1 MLKFK
6 NKDKILDLSNPIVMG
21 IINVTPNSFYNK
33 GRCSD
38 IDSIFKLAKE
48 MVDNGAKILDIGGA
62 STKPGEPLIDSNLEQ
77 ERTIQIIELLRKSH
91 PDIWLSIDTYNS
103 DTAKEAILKGADI
116 INDISSGKF
125 DRNMLNTVAELGV
138 PYIAM
143 HIQGKPEN
151 MQISPTYNSVVQE
164 VKNELANTIKRC
176 IDSGIENVII
186 DPGFGFGKTLQHNYQ
201 LLSMLKV
208 FTTLGYPV
216 LAGVSRKSMICK
228 PLGIEP
234 EQALNGTTAINMV
247 ALMNGASI
255 LRVHDVKEAVETVRL
270 FNEYNS
276 IENTL

>member
-6 NKDKILDLSNPIVMG
+6 NKNKILDLSNPIVMG

-33 GRCSD
+33 GRSSD

-151 MQISPTYNSVVQE
+151 MQISPTYNNVVQD

-276 IENTL
+276 IE

>member
-1 MLKFK
+1 MLKLK

-21 IINVTPNSFYNK
+21 IINITPNSFYNK
-33 GRCSD
+33 GRNSD
-38 IDSIFKLAKE
+38 IDSIIKLAKE
-48 MVDNGAKILDIGGA
+48 MVDNGAKIIDIGGA
-62 STKPGEPLIDSNLEQ
+62 STKPGEPLINSNLEQ
-77 ERTIQIIELLRKSH
+77 ERIIKIIELLRKSH

-116 INDISSGKF
+116 INDISSGKL
-125 DRNMLNTVAELGV
+125 DRHMLNTVAELGV

-151 MQISPTYNSVVQE
+151 MQISPTYNNVVQE

-228 PLGIEP
+228 PLGIKP

-276 IENTL
+276 IE

>member
-1 MLKFK
+1 MLKLK

-21 IINVTPNSFYNK
+21 IINITPNSFYNK
-33 GRCSD
+33 GRNSD
-38 IDSIFKLAKE
+38 IDSIIKLAKE

-125 DRNMLNTVAELGV
+125 DRKMLNTVAELGV

-151 MQISPTYNSVVQE
+151 MQISPTYNNVVQE

-228 PLGIEP
+228 PLGIKP

-270 FNEYNS
+270 FNEYNR
-276 IENTL
+276 IE